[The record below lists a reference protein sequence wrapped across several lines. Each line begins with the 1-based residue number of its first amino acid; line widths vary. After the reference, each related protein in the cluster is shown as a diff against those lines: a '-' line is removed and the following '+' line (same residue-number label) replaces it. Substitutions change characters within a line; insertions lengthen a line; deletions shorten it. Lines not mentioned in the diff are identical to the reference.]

1 MFKYNSTSQVAL
13 YIQHLLR
20 TTALPGCPTIN
31 PFNAEAVMSS
41 NRPTYLKGSQFYR
54 TTKEEV
60 IEGENTVTKYT
71 TDASRREWTF
81 GELIPN
87 LTSVYSSSQ
96 NYYSTEVHERLGEYL
111 RTYRDYYG
119 IDLMNFYNCYS
130 GREVSNIGLP
140 IRALTD
146 VENSTLWYSAPSK
159 SGTQVT
165 CFPIKIGAKYLI
177 KIYNNIYGEVAIQPA
192 FAVDG
197 KPLKILVDSGDP
209 EPPSRIPKVFKDSKE
224 MSSQFTFEVPKDLF
238 SGQEDLWS
246 KQRYLNLFIQV
257 ATSDPLRISVIEQT
271 GYPMAQF
278 NSLLNLEGVDY
289 NVPFSDRLL
298 EYLTGNV
305 ITSADPIPQNIE
317 RIQAIVQSTDF
328 QNKYGNLK
336 SNISLTRGRYTEDL
350 RRLLY
355 QRFNSYRDPEGKPI
369 PDFLGYVDKD
379 VEKLLWD
386 CLSKETREAVLEI

>member
-20 TTALPGCPTIN
+20 TTALPGCPTVN
-31 PFNAEAVMSS
+31 PFNAEAVRNSKHS
-41 NRPTYLKGSQFYR
+41 TYLRGSQFYR
-54 TTKEEV
+54 VSQGGTAD
-60 IEGENTVTKYT
+60 ILC
-71 TDASRREWTF
+71 REWTF

-87 LTSVYSSSQ
+87 LTSAYGSSQ
-96 NYYSTEVHERLGEYL
+96 TYYSTEVHERLGEYL

-130 GREVSNIGLP
+130 GREIGNISLP
-140 IRALTD
+140 IQKSTD
-146 VENSTLWYSAPSK
+146 VENSTLWYLAPSK
-159 SGTQVT
+159 NDTQVT
-165 CFPIKIGAKYLI
+165 CFPIKVGAKYLI
-177 KIYNNIYGEVAIQPA
+177 KIYNNIHGEITIQPA
-192 FAVDG
+192 FAIDG
-197 KPLKILVDSGDP
+197 RPLKILVNSG
-209 EPPSRIPKVFKDSKE
+209 ESEASNKVPKIFEYSKE
-224 MSSQFTFEVPKDLF
+224 ISSQFIFETPKDLF

-271 GYPMAQF
+271 GYPTAQF
-278 NSLLNLEGVDY
+278 NSLLNLEDIDY

-305 ITSADPIPQNIE
+305 ITSVDTIPQNIE
-317 RIQAIVQSTDF
+317 RVQAIVQSADF
-328 QNKYGNLK
+328 QNKYGKLK
-336 SNISLTRGRYTEDL
+336 DNISLPRGRYTEDL

-355 QRFNSYRDPEGKPI
+355 QRFNFYRDPEGNPI

-379 VEKLLWD
+379 MEKLLWD
-386 CLSKETREAVLEI
+386 CLSKETRKAILEI